1 MAPARQSTF
10 RRSGPRG
17 SAKENRSRRSLSTR
31 MISGVG
37 GENGALSRLLAL
49 RKKLRST
56 KEKTMAKKGILER
69 LKEGPVLGD
78 GGYLLELEK
87 RGWVRPGPF
96 TPEVA
101 IVYPQALRE
110 LHIEFREAGAEV
122 LQALTF
128 YASRDKL
135 ATVGLED
142 RVEDINRSAVRIAK
156 EVAGDHCLVAGNI
169 SLTWMYEPNSSS
181 AADRVRETFDEQ
193 LRVQVEEGVDFIIGE
208 TFSWLGEALLAVE
221 CAKKTGLPVMVTICF
236 ENKDETAEGKTAAD
250 AAKALFD
257 AGADIVG
264 MNCLRPPQHILGPM
278 EQMRKAVSGYLACQP
293 VGYRT
298 PKDRPDFTSLP
309 EFPYELDPLQLSRR
323 EMGRFATDAK
333 AVGINY
339 IGSCCG
345 SVANHVREMAKALGK
360 LAPDT
365 RIWKKGGEKAMSA
378 YEYYDHDTMEARK

>member
-1 MAPARQSTF
+1 M
-10 RRSGPRG
+10 
-17 SAKENRSRRSLSTR
+17 
-31 MISGVG
+31 
-37 GENGALSRLLAL
+37 
-49 RKKLRST
+49 KKR
-56 KEKTMAKKGILER
+56 GILER

-101 IVYPQALRE
+101 IVYPDALRE

-156 EVAGDHCLVAGNI
+156 EVAGDHCVVAGNI
-169 SLTWMYEPNSSS
+169 SLTWMYEPGSPA
-181 AADRVRETFDEQ
+181 AADRVRQTFDEQ
-193 LRVQVEEGVDFIIGE
+193 LRVQVDEGVDFIIGE

-221 CAKKTGLPVMVTICF
+221 SAKKTGLPVMVTICF
-236 ENKDETAEGKTAAD
+236 ENKDQTAEGKSAAD

-278 EQMRKAVSGYLACQP
+278 EEMRKAVPGYLACQP

-298 PKDRPDFTSLP
+298 TKEKPDFTSLP

-323 EMGRFATDAK
+323 EMGKYAKDAK
-333 AVGINY
+333 EIGINY

-365 RIWKKGGEKAMSA
+365 RIWKKGGDRHMSA
-378 YEYYDHDTMEARK
+378 YEYYDHDAIEARK

>member
-1 MAPARQSTF
+1 M
-10 RRSGPRG
+10 
-17 SAKENRSRRSLSTR
+17 K
-31 MISGVG
+31 
-37 GENGALSRLLAL
+37 
-49 RKKLRST
+49 
-56 KEKTMAKKGILER
+56 KKGILER
-69 LKEGPVLGD
+69 LQEGPVLGD

-101 IVYPQALRE
+101 IVYPDALRE
-110 LHIEFREAGAEV
+110 LHVEFREAGAEV

-169 SLTWMYEPNSSS
+169 SLTWMYEPNSPS

-236 ENKDETAEGKTAAD
+236 ENKDETAEGKSAAD

-298 PKDRPDFTSLP
+298 PKDKPDFTSLP

-365 RIWKKGGEKAMSA
+365 RIWRKGGEKAMSA
-378 YEYYDHDTMEARK
+378 YEYYDHDTLEARK